1 MLSLHWPHRWN
12 KLTVKRSHFLRYGV
26 AILAVAIALMLTL
39 LLKPLLE
46 RTPTPLFFAAVVFS
60 SGYGGLGPGLIV
72 AVICTLVINYY
83 FLEPLNSLHFTGF
96 GDILLLGSF
105 VTVAAFI
112 SCLDASRQKAEKTLL
127 LSLKEVRNRTR
138 QQEAIALL
146 GQQALAD
153 TKLSALMDETVILV
167 AQTLEVE
174 YCKLLELLP
183 DNRALLLRA
192 GVGWREGLV
201 GNAIIGADLDSQAG
215 YTLLSSEPAIVADLR
230 TERRFSGPPLLLE
243 HQVISGMSVIIGDRN
258 RPWGVL
264 GAHTKEQR
272 KFTKDDINFFQA
284 VANILAE
291 TIERKLA
298 EAERDQFLEQEQA
311 ARALAEVN
319 ERNYRFLAETIP
331 QIVWTA
337 RPDGYVDY
345 YNQRW
350 FDYTGQT
357 LEETQGWGWQRIV
370 HPEDLHPCLKA
381 WNHAVATGESYEI
394 EYRFQRGADG
404 SYRWHLGRAL
414 PLRDKGGQ
422 IVKWFGTCTDIDDQK
437 QAEAERSLLL
447 EREQA
452 ARALAELSA
461 ERVHGLQ
468 MVTDAAIAPLAIDD
482 LLSEL
487 LDRLSEILR
496 VDTAAILLVDT
507 DDTLSLKAAKGL
519 EAEIDRFVRIP
530 LGLGLA
536 GRIAADCQPLSI
548 ERDAY
553 TQAYSPL
560 LQERRIQSLMGVPLL
575 VEGRVLGVVHVG
587 TVEVR
592 QFSSEDL
599 QLLQLAGD
607 RVAMAIDRANL
618 YEAEQIARQQAEA
631 ANRIKDEF
639 LAMVS
644 HELRTPLNSIL
655 GWAQI
660 LRNRKMNE
668 AKVHKALETIE
679 RNAKQQAK
687 LIDDIL
693 DVSRIIRGKIRL
705 QVEPLNLVPIIQEAV
720 DTHLAA
726 AQAKNI
732 EIEFL
737 QADTAIAVL
746 GDPDRLHQIVGNLLS
761 NAIKFTPVG
770 GRVEV
775 CLEREWGWVGSDWHL
790 GNSESSGLISGG
802 MGGKPNRKL
811 QYALIRVKDTGIGIA
826 AEFLPQVFEG
836 FRQADGSITRPHGG
850 LGLGLTIARYF
861 TELHGGTVK
870 AISGGIG
877 EGATFTVKLL
887 IAEGASDR
895 PLEPLPAE
903 SPTTPPPVIRGL
915 PTPLSGVRIL
925 VVDDDADTCEL
936 IANVLGQ
943 FGAVVKTVSSA
954 KLALEAIE
962 QARPDL
968 LVSDIGMPGENGYQ
982 LIRKVRQLEA
992 ERGGYIPA
1000 IALTAYARDEDRRQ
1014 AMQAGF
1020 QLHFPKPV
1028 EPALLAAVLA
1038 NLAGHN

>member
-1 MLSLHWPHRWN
+1 MLSLHRPHRWN
-12 KLTVKRSHFLRYGV
+12 NSTVKRPYFLRYGV
-26 AILAVAIALMLTL
+26 AILAVAIALMIIL
-39 LLKPLLE
+39 LLKPLLD
-46 RTPTPLFFAAVVFS
+46 RTPTLPFFTIVMLS
-60 SGYGGLGPGLIV
+60 SWYGGFGPGLIAGV
-72 AVICTLVINYY
+72 LSALTINYY
-83 FLEPLNSLHFTGF
+83 FLDPINALHFTGVA
-96 GDILLLGSF
+96 DILLLSAF
-105 VTVAAFI
+105 ITVAGFI
-112 SCLDASRQKAEKTLL
+112 SWLNAERQKAEKTLL
-127 LSLKEVRNRTR
+127 ASLEEVRNRTR

-146 GQQALAD
+146 GQRALGGVE
-153 TKLSALMDETVILV
+153 LSVLMDEIVTPI
-167 AQTLEVE
+167 AKILEVE
-174 YCKLLELLP
+174 YCKVLELLP
-183 DNRALLLRA
+183 DRRALLLRA
-192 GVGWREGLV
+192 GIGWHEGLV
-201 GNAIIGADLDSQAG
+201 GSATVGAELNSQAG
-215 YTLLSSEPAIVADLR
+215 YTLFSSEPVIVADLR
-230 TERRFSGPPLLLE
+230 VETRFSGPPLLLE
-243 HQVISGMSVIIGDRN
+243 HGVISGMSVIIAGRN
-258 RPWGVL
+258 QPWGVL
-264 GAHTKEQR
+264 GAHTREQR
-272 KFTKDDINFFQA
+272 TFTKDDINFFQA

-291 TIERKLA
+291 TIERQRV
-298 EAERDQFLEQEQA
+298 ESERDRFLEQEQA
-311 ARALAEVN
+311 ARAQAEAN
-319 ERNYRFLAETIP
+319 EQNYRFLAETIP

-337 RPDGYVDY
+337 RPDGYLDY

-350 FDYTGQT
+350 FDYTGMT
-357 LEETQGWGWQRIV
+357 LEETEGWGWEKIL
-370 HPEDLHPCLKA
+370 HPEDLQPCVEA
-381 WNHAVATGESYEI
+381 WKYAVVTGESYEI
-394 EYRFQRGADG
+394 EYRFLRASDG

-414 PLRDKGGQ
+414 PLPDKSGQ

-452 ARALAELSA
+452 ARALAERSA

-482 LLSEL
+482 LLAEL
-487 LDRLSEILR
+487 LNRLSEILR
-496 VDTAAILLVDT
+496 VDTAAILLVEADN
-507 DDTLSLKAAKGL
+507 TLALKAAKGL
-519 EAEIDRFVRIP
+519 EAEVEHFVRIP
-530 LGLGLA
+530 LGVGLA

-560 LQERRIQSLMGVPLL
+560 LRERRIQSLMGVPLL

-587 TVEVR
+587 TVDVR
-592 QFSSEDL
+592 QFTSEDL

-618 YEAEQIARQQAEA
+618 YEAEQKARQQAEA

-639 LAMVS
+639 LAIVS

-655 GWAQI
+655 GWASI
-660 LRNRKMNE
+660 LRNRKINE
-668 AKVHKALETIE
+668 AKVSKALETIE

-705 QVEPLNLVPIIQEAV
+705 QVQPINLAPIIQEAV
-720 DTHLAA
+720 ETHSVAA
-726 AQAKNI
+726 HAKNI

-737 QADTAIAVL
+737 QVDSPIAVL

-775 CLEREWGWVGSDWHL
+775 RLDENWGWVGSDCHL
-790 GNSESSGLISGG
+790 AHPESSEFISGG
-802 MGGKPNRKL
+802 VGGKQNRKL
-811 QYALIRVKDTGIGIA
+811 QYALIRVKDTGIGIDP
-826 AEFLPQVFEG
+826 EFLPHVFDG
-836 FRQADGSITRPHGG
+836 FRQADGSITRAHGG
-850 LGLGLTIARYF
+850 LGLGLTIARYLI
-861 TELHGGTVK
+861 ELHGGTIE
-870 AISGGIG
+870 ATSGGIG
-877 EGATFTVKLL
+877 EGASFTIRLP
-887 IAEGASDR
+887 IAEGVGDR
-895 PLEPLPAE
+895 PLGTLPAP
-903 SPTTPPPVIRGL
+903 SPATFPTAIRPL

-936 IANVLGQ
+936 IATVLGQ
-943 FGAVVKTVSSA
+943 FGALVKTVTSA

-1000 IALTAYARDEDRRQ
+1000 IALTAYAREEDRRQ

-1038 NLAGHN
+1038 NLAGHS